1 MLNLRL
7 LKILFKNILFNCNL
21 EVVYFKIIYCII
33 IFFFILIIDIRI
45 LLRILLNIVVW
56 ILENLVL
63 QCGLMK
69 FFYNMVGR
77 LFSLDDRVLLIEQGG
92 EWQFCCNILID
103 CVNRICREVSKV
115 VFFFLYCNI
124 LIDCV
129 LRFYIFFC
137 FLI

>member
-63 QCGLMK
+63 
-69 FFYNMVGR
+69 
-77 LFSLDDRVLLIEQGG
+77 
-92 EWQFCCNILID
+92 
-103 CVNRICREVSKV
+103 
-115 VFFFLYCNI
+115 
-124 LIDCV
+124 
-129 LRFYIFFC
+129 
-137 FLI
+137 

>member
-45 LLRILLNIVVW
+45 LLRILLNMVVW

-63 QCGLMK
+63 
-69 FFYNMVGR
+69 
-77 LFSLDDRVLLIEQGG
+77 
-92 EWQFCCNILID
+92 
-103 CVNRICREVSKV
+103 
-115 VFFFLYCNI
+115 
-124 LIDCV
+124 
-129 LRFYIFFC
+129 
-137 FLI
+137 

>member
-77 LFSLDDRVLLIEQGG
+77 LFSLDDSVLLIEQGG
-92 EWQFCCNILID
+92 
-103 CVNRICREVSKV
+103 
-115 VFFFLYCNI
+115 
-124 LIDCV
+124 
-129 LRFYIFFC
+129 
-137 FLI
+137 

>member
-21 EVVYFKIIYCII
+21 EVVYFKIIYCNI

-63 QCGLMK
+63 
-69 FFYNMVGR
+69 
-77 LFSLDDRVLLIEQGG
+77 
-92 EWQFCCNILID
+92 
-103 CVNRICREVSKV
+103 
-115 VFFFLYCNI
+115 
-124 LIDCV
+124 
-129 LRFYIFFC
+129 
-137 FLI
+137 